1 MDKENSILVVDDE
14 ILNITA
20 LTHIL
25 SPLYTIY
32 VAKNGI
38 SAINLA
44 KERLPDVILSDVLMP
59 GMSGFEV
66 IAELKSNELTENIPV
81 IFITG
86 LTQSV
91 EEEKGLE
98 LGAADYI
105 HKPFNPTIV
114 KLRVQNQM
122 QIVNQMRMIQHLSI
136 TDALTNTSNRRH
148 FNSRISQEWQRSMRE
163 STPLSLLLLDIDD
176 FKKIND
182 TYGHLVGDSVLQ
194 NVAETIKRCL
204 LRPMDLIA
212 RWGGEEF
219 AVLLPNTT
227 LDGATSVAEKIRS
240 AIETKQYSSGELLN
254 IHTTISI
261 GVSTITT
268 VVPLFDITVYDFISE
283 ADKAL
288 YRAKEL
294 GKNRV
299 CCAPRLIM

>member
-1 MDKENSILVVDDE
+1 MEKENSILVVDDE

-25 SPLYTIY
+25 NPIYTVY
-32 VAKNGI
+32 VAKDGKT
-38 SAINLA
+38 AIELA
-44 KERLPDVILSDVLMP
+44 IERKPDVILSDVLMP

-66 IAELKSNELTENIPV
+66 IEELKNNEVTESIPV

-86 LTQSV
+86 LTQWI
-91 EEEKGLE
+91 EEERGLE

-114 KLRVQNQM
+114 KLRVQNQI
-122 QIVNQMRMIQHLSI
+122 QIVNQMRIIQHLSI
-136 TDALTNTSNRRH
+136 TDALTGTSNRRH
-148 FNSRISQEWQRSMRE
+148 FNTRISQEWQRSMRDG
-163 STPLSLLLLDIDD
+163 TPISLLLLDIDD

-194 NVAETIKRCL
+194 NIADSIKRCL
-204 LRPMDLIA
+204 KRPMDLIA

-219 AVLLPNTT
+219 AVLLPNTI
-227 LDGATSVAEKIRS
+227 LDGAVALAEKIRV
-240 AIETKQYSSGELLN
+240 AIETKKYSSEELLN
-254 IHTTISI
+254 ISITISI
-261 GVSTITT
+261 GVSSITT
-268 VVPLFDITVYDFISE
+268 ASPLLDVTVYNFISE

-299 CCAPRLIM
+299 CCAPRLVV